1 MARSIVDFE
10 TVIYNAKCCAA
21 DLAYKGLKEEMFTKP
36 SRFTTYKNVR
46 YIMSLVNILN
56 KHYASVYDIPATY
69 GVTFEVYSADLS
81 VSTHTDAILAC
92 SILDYDGG
100 NWRLPTIAEL
110 TEMYINQSFI
120 SGLVSADYWSSD
132 AAPVLNN
139 FYTEDPITGII
150 SFYPDVLL
158 FQKNVR
164 PVRSLGPPYDLDSCL
179 TNDEIEDI
187 IQETLELCDQCGC
200 NSKYDI
206 ITKDI

>member
-36 SRFTTYKNVR
+36 GRFTTYKNVR

-56 KHYASVYDIPATY
+56 KHYASVYNIPATY
-69 GVTFEVYSADLS
+69 GVTFEVYPTNLTNATYDNA
-81 VSTHTDAILAC
+81 VLAC
-92 SILDYDGG
+92 ISLGD

-110 TEMYINQSFI
+110 TQIYVNQSSI
-120 SGLVSADYWSSD
+120 SGLTSNNYWSSD
-132 AAPVLNN
+132 LASTASSHKLLN
-139 FYTEDPITGII
+139 PITGA
-150 SFYPDVLL
+150 SSSALDSSTQF
-158 FQKNVR
+158 VR

-200 NSKYDI
+200 NSRYDI

>member
-10 TVIYNAKCCAA
+10 TVIFNAKCCAA

-56 KHYASVYDIPATY
+56 RHYASVYDVPATY
-69 GVTFEVYSADLS
+69 GVTFEVYPLDLAS
-81 VSTHTDAILAC
+81 DKYATVKAAAQALT
-92 SILDYDGG
+92 YNGG
-100 NWRLPTIAEL
+100 FWRLPTKAEML
-110 TEMYINQSFI
+110 EIYNNQSSI
-120 SGLVSADYWSSD
+120 TGLTNNYYWTTDVATTTSHI
-132 AAPVLNN
+132 AVN
-139 FYTEDPITGII
+139 PITGGQAT
-150 SFYPDVLL
+150 YDDTLDPTVA
-158 FQKNVR
+158 R
-164 PVRSLGPPYDLDSCL
+164 PVRSLGPPYNLDSCL

-200 NSKYDI
+200 NSKSDI

>member
-69 GVTFEVYSADLS
+69 GVTFEVYPTDLS
-81 VSTHTDAILAC
+81 VSTHTNAVLAC
-92 SILDYDGG
+92 IGLGG

-110 TEMYINQSFI
+110 TQMYVNQSSI
-120 SGLVSADYWSSD
+120 PGLTSNDYWSSD
-132 AAPVLNN
+132 LGPNANT
-139 FYTEDPITGII
+139 FYVQNPITGVITY
-150 SFYPDVLL
+150 FTDVRLN
-158 FQKNVR
+158 QKYVR

-200 NSKYDI
+200 NSRYDI

>member
-36 SRFTTYKNVR
+36 GRFTTYKNVR

-69 GVTFEVYSADLS
+69 GVTFEVAPYDLENP
-81 VSTHTDAILAC
+81 
-92 SILDYDGG
+92 LDYSSAETECIIYEYNGG
-100 NWRLPTIAEL
+100 YWRLPTLEEL
-110 TEMYINQSFI
+110 IEIYNNQAFI
-120 SGLVSADYWSSD
+120 DGLTSNNYWSTDLSGT
-132 AAPVLNN
+132 ASSHQVLN
-139 FYTEDPITGII
+139 PITGIA
-150 SFYPDVLL
+150 SSALDVSTLY
-158 FQKNVR
+158 VR

>member
-36 SRFTTYKNVR
+36 GRFTTYKNVR

-56 KHYASVYDIPATY
+56 KHYASLYDIPPTY
-69 GVTFEVYSADLS
+69 GVTFEVYSADS
-81 VSTHTDAILAC
+81 PSSDFSTAEAAAAALT
-92 SILDYDGG
+92 YDGG
-100 NWRLPTIAEL
+100 GWRLPSL
-110 TEMYINQSFI
+110 TEMLLIYLNHTSI
-120 SGLVSADYWSSD
+120 SGLKDDFYWTTDVSGGSNHVIINPTTGIQS
-132 AAPVLNN
+132 VLNDDSN
-139 FYTEDPITGII
+139 AL
-150 SFYPDVLL
+150 S
-158 FQKNVR
+158 R
-164 PVRSLGPPYDLDSCL
+164 PVRSISGPYDLDSCL

-200 NSKYDI
+200 NSKLDI

>member
-1 MARSIVDFE
+1 MARSISDFE

-69 GVTFEVYSADLS
+69 GVTFEVAFGDLENPETYSNAFSAAL
-81 VSTHTDAILAC
+81 L
-92 SILDYDGG
+92 YQENGG
-100 NWRLPTIAEL
+100 SWRLPTLEEL
-110 TEMYINQSFI
+110 IEIYKNNSII
-120 SGLVSADYWSSD
+120 DGLTSNDYWSTNLSG
-132 AAPVLNN
+132 AASTHQVLN
-139 FYTEDPITGII
+139 PITGLP
-150 SFYPDVLL
+150 SSALDSTPL
-158 FQKNVR
+158 FVR

-200 NSKYDI
+200 NSRYDI

>member
-56 KHYASVYDIPATY
+56 KHYASVYDVSPTY
-69 GVTFEVYSADLS
+69 GATFEVYP
-81 VSTHTDAILAC
+81 TDVTSGDYAFAILTT
-92 SILDYDGG
+92 SLLTLNGG
-100 NWRLPTIAEL
+100 GWRLPTVAEML
-110 TEMYINQSFI
+110 EIYNNQDAI
-120 SGLVSADYWSSD
+120 SGLINDFYWTANPGTVAFSYIC
-132 AAPVLNN
+132 VN
-139 FYTEDPITGII
+139 PITGAQ
-150 SFYPDVLL
+150 SELND
-158 FQKNVR
+158 KNILRSR
-164 PVRSLGPPYDLDSCL
+164 PVKNLPSPYNLPSCL
-179 TNDEIEDI
+179 TNKEIEDI

-200 NSKYDI
+200 NSKYDV

>member
-10 TVIYNAKCCAA
+10 EVIFNAKCCAA

-56 KHYASVYDIPATY
+56 KHYASVYDIPTTY
-69 GVTFEVYSADLS
+69 GVTFEVYSSNLGVNKYDVVKTNAESL
-81 VSTHTDAILAC
+81 T
-92 SILDYDGG
+92 YDGG
-100 NWRLPTIAEL
+100 FWRLPTVDEMI
-110 TEMYINQSFI
+110 EMYNNQSSI
-120 SGLVSADYWSSD
+120 SGLTNAFYWTSVPAS
-132 AAPVLNN
+132 PTSHIVVN
-139 FYTEDPITGII
+139 PITGAQTG
-150 SFYPDVLL
+150 YDDLL
-158 FQKNVR
+158 DPAVAR
-164 PVRSLGPPYDLDSCL
+164 PVRSLGPPYDLESCL

-200 NSKYDI
+200 NSKYDV

>member
-36 SRFTTYKNVR
+36 GRFTTYKNVR

-69 GVTFEVYSADLS
+69 GVTFEVYT
-81 VSTHTDAILAC
+81 THMSPATYPNALIAC
-92 SILDYDGG
+92 ANLGDG
-100 NWRLPTIAEL
+100 WRLPTVDEL
-110 TEMYINQSFI
+110 LSIYANQSSI
-120 SGLVSADYWSSD
+120 SGLSSTDYWSSD
-132 AAPVLNN
+132 LGPNANTH
-139 FYTEDPITGII
+139 YTVNPITGVTSYFVDSLNTKSI
-150 SFYPDVLL
+150 
-158 FQKNVR
+158 Q

-200 NSKYDI
+200 NSKYDV

>member
-1 MARSIVDFE
+1 MARGIVDFE

-56 KHYASVYDIPATY
+56 KHYASVYNIPATY
-69 GVTFEVYSADLS
+69 GVTFEVYPTNLSSATYDNA
-81 VSTHTDAILAC
+81 VLAC
-92 SILDYDGG
+92 ISLGDS
-100 NWRLPTIAEL
+100 WRLPTLDEL
-110 TEMYINQSFI
+110 TQIYVNQSSI
-120 SGLVSADYWSSD
+120 VGLTSNDYWSTTLS
-132 AAPVLNN
+132 ATANSYQTLN
-139 FYTEDPITGII
+139 PITGAS
-150 SFYPDVLL
+150 SFALDTLVK
-158 FQKNVR
+158 FVR

-179 TNDEIEDI
+179 TNDKIEDI

-200 NSKYDI
+200 NSKSDI

>member
-69 GVTFEVYSADLS
+69 GVTFEVYPSN
-81 VSTHTDAILAC
+81 LA
-92 SILDYDGG
+92 SDKYTIVKTAAEALTYNGG
-100 NWRLPTIAEL
+100 FWRLPTTAEML
-110 TEMYINQSFI
+110 EIYNNQSSI
-120 SGLVSADYWSSD
+120 TGLTNTYYWTTD
-132 AAPVLNN
+132 AASTTSHVVVN
-139 FYTEDPITGII
+139 PITGGQTN
-150 SFYPDVLL
+150 YDDTLDPTVA
-158 FQKNVR
+158 R
-164 PVRSLGPPYDLDSCL
+164 PVRSLGPPYNLDSCL

>member
-36 SRFTTYKNVR
+36 GRFTTYKNVR

-56 KHYASVYDIPATY
+56 KHYASVYDIPPTY
-69 GVTFEVYSADLS
+69 GVTFEVAPYDLENP
-81 VSTHTDAILAC
+81 
-92 SILDYDGG
+92 LDYSSAETECIIYEYNGG
-100 NWRLPTIAEL
+100 YWRLPTLEEL
-110 TEMYINQSFI
+110 IEIYNNQASI
-120 SGLVSADYWSSD
+120 DGLTSNNYWSTDLSGT
-132 AAPVLNN
+132 ASSHQVLN
-139 FYTEDPITGII
+139 PITGIA
-150 SFYPDVLL
+150 SSALDVSTLY
-158 FQKNVR
+158 VR

>member
-10 TVIYNAKCCAA
+10 TVIFNAKCCAA

-69 GVTFEVYSADLS
+69 GVTFEVYPSDLENPYNYS
-81 VSTHTDAILAC
+81 DAFNEASL
-92 SILDYDGG
+92 LPDDGG
-100 NWRLPTIAEL
+100 NWRLPTLEEL
-110 TEMYINQSFI
+110 LEIYANNSSID
-120 SGLVSADYWSSD
+120 GLTSNNYWSSD
-132 AAPVLNN
+132 MSGTASSHQVLN
-139 FYTEDPITGII
+139 PITGLP
-150 SFYPDVLL
+150 SSALDSSLQL
-158 FQKNVR
+158 AR
-164 PVRSLGPPYDLDSCL
+164 AVRSLGPPYDLDSCL